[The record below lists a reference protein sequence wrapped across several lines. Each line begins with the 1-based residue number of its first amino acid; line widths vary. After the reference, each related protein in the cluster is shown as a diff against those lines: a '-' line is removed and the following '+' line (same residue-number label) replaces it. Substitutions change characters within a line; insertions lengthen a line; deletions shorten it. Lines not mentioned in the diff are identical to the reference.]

1 MNNIRVIVT
10 LYEDYS
16 LIWDLM
22 LSFFLAVAND
32 QKIQQFTSDLKNK
45 IYASYLEALRNFF
58 EMKENNPDW
67 KDTFKDIGSQNTP
80 NHTLS
85 LLLDEMETIAIIY
98 SERKKLLDMLSF
110 FVSVA
115 YGEKNINPYFIS
127 HLSKVENI
135 VMELYW
141 DSLLAFRSRELYLT
155 YLRERLEDHFDEEL
169 LQIMKEMVE
178 EVESWDYSALV

>member
-16 LIWDLM
+16 LVWDLM
-22 LSFFLAVAND
+22 LSFFLAVTND
-32 QKIQQFTSDLKNK
+32 QKFQQFTSDLKDK
-45 IYASYLEALRNFF
+45 MYASYLEALRNFF

-67 KDTFKDIGSQNTP
+67 KETLKNIGSQNTP

-85 LLLDEMETIAIIY
+85 LLLDEMETIAMVY
-98 SERKKLLDMLSF
+98 SERKKLLDMLTF
-110 FVSVA
+110 FVDVA
-115 YGEKNINPYFIS
+115 YSDKNISPYFIS
-127 HLSKVENI
+127 YLSKVRDI

-141 DSLLAFRSRELYLT
+141 NSLSNFNHKRVYLE
-155 YLRERLEDHFDEEL
+155 YLGKRLEDHFDNEL

-178 EVESWDYSALV
+178 EVDSWDYSSLV